1 MLYVEFRAN
10 VSGATKWMSYDVYD
24 DPDFLNSINYDFREL
39 AFSTGPYR
47 YAQIVP
53 SLDAGVGNSIWEQYY
68 TYLEMP
74 LEGNSTIYITDQN
87 GTIVEIKRDFDGTVT
102 DIEDNIDEDVIGYP
116 NPEDPNPPGW
126 EDTGYLTAHRFKFIL
141 FGIGMILCLGTLMF
155 GFYARPEAA
164 TWIIIFFCMFCGV
177 SLLWALQTM

>member
-1 MLYVEFRAN
+1 
-10 VSGATKWMSYDVYD
+10 MSYDVYD
-24 DPDFLNSINYDFREL
+24 DPEFTNSINYDFREL

-53 SLDAGVGNSIWEQYY
+53 SLDSGVGNAIWNQYY

-74 LEGNSTIYITDQN
+74 VPDNSTVYIIDQN
-87 GTIVEIKRDFDGTVT
+87 GTIVDIIYDFDGNVT
-102 DIEDNIDEDVIGYP
+102 ADVEDYIDEDVIGYP
-116 NPEDPNPPGW
+116 SPEDPSPPGW
-126 EDTGYLTAHRFKFIL
+126 EDTGFVTIHRVKLIFFA
-141 FGIGMILCLGTLMF
+141 IGMILFPGTLMF
-155 GFYARPEAA
+155 GFYTKPDAA